1 MQAPNG
7 LTEPQGLTPG
17 LPLIAYV
24 CWKTLSHSSKPQ
36 SLFCEGKFFSFQA
49 PSETWRDPFS
59 KLKTTLNVSLLKHDR
74 SLENSLEDEVKTNL
88 WQLLMGNPN

>member
-1 MQAPNG
+1 MYVG
-7 LTEPQGLTPG
+7 KHCH
-17 LPLIAYV
+17 IA
-24 CWKTLSHSSKPQ
+24 LSLSLSSVKE
-36 SLFCEGKFFSFQA
+36 SFSRSKHPA
-49 PSETWRDPFS
+49 RPWRGPFS